1 MAEII
6 DFSGYQEEPELET
19 MNREQLEEALRQV
32 RERIAQLDEEEPSEM
47 NREESE
53 PWGAAHAELEDL
65 ADEITDR
72 LEELDG

>member
-32 RERIAQLDEEEPSEM
+32 RTRRSRP
-47 NREESE
+47 
-53 PWGAAHAELEDL
+53 
-65 ADEITDR
+65 T
-72 LEELDG
+72 